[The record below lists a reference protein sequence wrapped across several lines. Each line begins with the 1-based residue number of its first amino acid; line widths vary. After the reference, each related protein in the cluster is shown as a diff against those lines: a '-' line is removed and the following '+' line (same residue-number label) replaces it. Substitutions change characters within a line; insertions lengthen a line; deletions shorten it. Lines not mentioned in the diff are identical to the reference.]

1 MNIPS
6 LGNQDFFLGDAYL
19 ELPDARDFYPIAHTS
34 CVFSPCSVLG
44 FFLKENRMKEKERG
58 KEGLVPEL
66 KDPGYTWGDK
76 LRCWYVS
83 GISPSICLSP
93 RVCP

>member
-19 ELPDARDFYPIAHTS
+19 ELPDARDFYPIAHTA

-44 FFLKENRMKEKERG
+44 FFF
-58 KEGLVPEL
+58 EGEQ
-66 KDPGYTWGDK
+66 DEGEG
-76 LRCWYVS
+76 
-83 GISPSICLSP
+83 
-93 RVCP
+93 